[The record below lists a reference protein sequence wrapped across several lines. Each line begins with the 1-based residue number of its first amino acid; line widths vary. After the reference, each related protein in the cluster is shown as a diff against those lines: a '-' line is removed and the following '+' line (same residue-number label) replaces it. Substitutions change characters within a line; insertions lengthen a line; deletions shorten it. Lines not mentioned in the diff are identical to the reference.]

1 MYLREKVI
9 WMVQHC
15 RINLQ
20 NETFEP
26 QLDYKLLDNPDGN
39 KLLEIY
45 DEYSK
50 YKQFES
56 PFPFYKEQFSH
67 VDFDIIG
74 YYDKDE
80 LVAWTML
87 YIINKD
93 VVDCQQFAWN
103 YRNPRLRIG
112 FKSIETESFIYKSR
126 GFKYIILGEASEYK
140 STCKGY
146 ELI

>member
-1 MYLREKVI
+1 MHLREKVI
-9 WMVQHC
+9 CMVQHC

-26 QLDYKLLDNPDGN
+26 KLDYKLLENPDSN

-45 DEYSK
+45 DDYCNH
-50 YKQFES
+50 KQFIS

-67 VDFDIIG
+67 IDFDIVG
-74 YYDKDE
+74 YYDGYE
-80 LVAWTML
+80 LIAWTML
-87 YIINKD
+87 YVINND

-103 YRNPRLRIG
+103 YKNPRLRVG
-112 FKSIETESFIYKSR
+112 FKSIETESYIYKNR